1 MTKKSAFLKQDN
13 QNKIIKFVYSR
24 YKSESGVGLSL
35 DDISTIIKTKV
46 LEWPELDHL
55 DSYESLRWDPVVEL
69 EKINQNFINWI
80 WPSIYPYE
88 MDVARKPMDNTNWGV
103 EDYRNMDI
111 MRPADESDAFLVDN
125 SQYRYDNTF
134 PLYQRQPERHY
145 DHEGSGLRGRAL
157 DTSDSRSKYYNT
169 DSVLEIANKPYRQ
182 NDTHDWPY
190 YGQPSDDS
198 STLLINT
205 MWKSRQE

>member
-1 MTKKSAFLKQDN
+1 MSKQQLFLRSEN
-13 QNKIIKFVYSR
+13 QTKIIKHIYSR
-24 YKSESGVGLSL
+24 YRSESGVGLTL
-35 DDISTIIKTKV
+35 DDISNIIKTKV
-46 LEWPELDHL
+46 QDWPQLSHL
-55 DSYESLRWDPVVEL
+55 DSYESLRWDPVVEI
-69 EKINQNFINWI
+69 EKINQDFIKWI

-88 MDVARKPMDNTNWGV
+88 MDVARKPVDNTNWGV

-111 MRPADESDAFLVDN
+111 ARPNEGEETIVDN

-169 DSVLEIANKPYRQ
+169 NDVLAIANKPYRQ
-182 NDTHDWPY
+182 NDTNDWPY
-190 YGQPSDDS
+190 YGQPNDDS
-198 STLLINT
+198 STLLLNT
-205 MWKSRQE
+205 MWISRNDQ